1 MTQQSAITNE
11 RLEFRLG
18 SFHSTE
24 LLKKNLSNLRQE
36 NPVKLWKI
44 SAQMANFKV
53 TTTSQEIRAYTNK
66 VIALDSRLIK

>member
-24 LLKKNLSNLRQE
+24 LLKNESVSFKTGEPCKNLVDFCTDGKFQGHNNQSG
-36 NPVKLWKI
+36 
-44 SAQMANFKV
+44 
-53 TTTSQEIRAYTNK
+53 
-66 VIALDSRLIK
+66 D